1 MKKLIEKSEELLK
14 ESGFTNQDY
23 TISLQGPTVIFTQS
37 GKEKLPNNLC
47 IIPDLTELGVGL
59 IL

>member
-14 ESGFTNQDY
+14 ESGFTTQDY
-23 TISLQGPTVIFTQS
+23 TISLQGPTVIFTQT
-37 GKEKLPNNLC
+37 GKEKLPTNLG
-47 IIPDLTELGVGL
+47 IIPSLAELGVGL